1 MNKYI
6 KMTNTWVSVPKK
18 KKKKIHGL
26 QLKDKGNLIR
36 LIMTTSSV
44 IKGVITSVHLGFGT
58 ITDSE

>member
-1 MNKYI
+1 MGKC
-6 KMTNTWVSVPKK
+6 SKK
-18 KKKKIHGL
+18 EKEKIHGL

-44 IKGVITSVHLGFGT
+44 IKVVITSVHLGFGT

>member
-6 KMTNTWVSVPKK
+6 LMANTWVSVPQKK
-18 KKKKIHGL
+18 KKKNHGF

-36 LIMTTSSV
+36 LIMTTSFM
-44 IKGVITSVHLGFGT
+44 IKGVIASVHLGFGT

>member
-6 KMTNTWVSVPKK
+6 LVANTWVSVPT

-36 LIMTTSSV
+36 LILTTSFM
-44 IKGVITSVHLGFGT
+44 IKGVIPSAHLGFGT